1 MSAYEARSED
11 LAQAISC
18 EMGAPIALARTD
30 QVSAGLRHFKAA
42 IEVLRDFRFE
52 EPLANETCGHR
63 ILREPIGVCALIT
76 PWNWPMNQV
85 ALKVAPALAAG
96 CTVVLKPSEVAP
108 VSAYIFAE
116 ILEEAGIPAG
126 VFNIV
131 NGDGPVV
138 GAHLSRHPDVEMVS
152 FTGSTIAGKTIARNA
167 ADTVKRVTLELG
179 GKGANII
186 FADADDG
193 AVTRGVEHYFRNS
206 GQSCNAPTRMLVERS
221 RYNEAVYEA
230 KQIAGKTRVASSEQ
244 EGVHLGP
251 VAMEAQWNKVQ
262 NLIQKGI
269 DEGARLV
276 AGGVGKPAGL
286 NRGWF
291 VRPTIFSD
299 VDCEMT
305 IWRKEIFGPVLSI
318 TPFDDEES
326 AVELANDMA
335 YGLPNYVQTTDFNKA
350 RRVARALRSGMVE
363 INGNRRSVCAPFG
376 GYRQSG
382 NGREGGAW
390 GLEDYLEVK
399 SVSGW

>member
-186 FADADDG
+186 FAYADDG

-262 NLIQKGI
+262 NNSTKF
-269 DEGARLV
+269 
-276 AGGVGKPAGL
+276 KP
-286 NRGWF
+286 
-291 VRPTIFSD
+291 
-299 VDCEMT
+299 
-305 IWRKEIFGPVLSI
+305 
-318 TPFDDEES
+318 
-326 AVELANDMA
+326 
-335 YGLPNYVQTTDFNKA
+335 
-350 RRVARALRSGMVE
+350 
-363 INGNRRSVCAPFG
+363 
-376 GYRQSG
+376 
-382 NGREGGAW
+382 
-390 GLEDYLEVK
+390 
-399 SVSGW
+399 